1 MQILG
6 TCSDASEHVPKK
18 LTKKTSN
25 QLLLFE
31 YNDA

>member
-18 LTKKTSN
+18 ITKKTSN
-25 QLLLFE
+25 QLLFFE

>member
-1 MQILG
+1 MLILG
-6 TCSDASEHVPKK
+6 TGSETPEHVPKK